1 MSKRGSCV
9 PILHRVY
16 VLNSDPGRA
25 FFVCGRI
32 VPDGVLALHC
42 GVHNYTKG
50 FSAGRRPGSTHATHT
65 FFFFSGWP
73 KLGCPSSGQ
82 ESHGRTTAI
91 WDVSLARTPQ
101 PILDLTLPKF
111 LWFSPSRRLLLA
123 PSRELLPCRPP
134 ALSKLCGTCFYS
146 RGCSWRILRRAP

>member
-16 VLNSDPGRA
+16 VLNSDPGGA

-32 VPDGVLALHC
+32 VPDGVLALHYC
-42 GVHNYTKG
+42 GVHNTPMG
-50 FSAGRRPGSTHATHT
+50 LAPAAGWAAHTRPTRLFVFQVACLRGRNHT
-65 FFFFSGWP
+65 AVQQRSG
-73 KLGCPSSGQ
+73 
-82 ESHGRTTAI
+82 T
-91 WDVSLARTPQ
+91 SLARTPQ

-134 ALSKLCGTCFYS
+134 ALSKLCGTCFCS